1 MVYANN
7 EIGHRTIITPT
18 HCLSINTR
26 TGLQTLMIPEE
37 EEDDPNFRLKGCKS
51 AEKLL
56 ETWKKSQKHVEHILK
71 IWKDDHLLSVRER
84 S

>member
-1 MVYANN
+1 M
-7 EIGHRTIITPT
+7 

-37 EEDDPNFRLKGCKS
+37 EDDPNFRLKGRKS

-56 ETWKKSQKHVEHILK
+56 EIWKKSQKHVEHIWK

>member
-1 MVYANN
+1 
-7 EIGHRTIITPT
+7 
-18 HCLSINTR
+18 
-26 TGLQTLMIPEE
+26 MIPEE